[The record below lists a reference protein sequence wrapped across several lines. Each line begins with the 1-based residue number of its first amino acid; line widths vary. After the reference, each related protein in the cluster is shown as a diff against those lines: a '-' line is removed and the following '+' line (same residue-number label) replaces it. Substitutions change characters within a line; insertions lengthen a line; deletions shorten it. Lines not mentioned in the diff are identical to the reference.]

1 MSTLHRALPARPRA
15 AAPAQ
20 DRPLAGRGV
29 YAVRMARPP
38 ARPPRRRLA
47 TLLAA
52 LLVLA
57 GMWLAGGLA
66 AAAGWPRLA
75 RWLAA
80 ALVWPIVPLL
90 LLILVHPRLG
100 LHRVALVLTVLGTGV
115 CALTWRAGLVAAVT
129 EHAAW
134 MLPPAPADPP
144 AIATPTP
151 RQPVAPDPP
160 PPNRPTTEPPTHDPP
175 APHQPGKD
183 QPTTVKPP
191 RPDSPPPPLAAGARS
206 RCFREVVR
214 TDHSDHAYTTT
225 LVDMDGDRQPDAVA
239 IDAGDAPAIRV
250 WKGDRAGRFHPASSL
265 AYAGGG
271 LHFAVLDLDRDGTQ
285 DLATSDHDE
294 ATVSLWLGAGD
305 GTLTR
310 GASLK
315 TYRDPLGIGSAD
327 LDLDGAPDLFIAHYF
342 HVEVLRGDRGGKLRT
357 TPWLRLVKQPGDP
370 GRLLTP
376 EDIVA
381 ADLTGDGRPE
391 LVIPKGDVTSIEVW
405 TGDPR
410 AGMRRVAAVTSC
422 YAPADTLVG
431 DVIEDGA
438 PDVLVRCGEGRVE
451 LLAGD
456 GKGGLERRGFI
467 GPEHTLAAGALV
479 DLTGDGHLDLVVTTI
494 PGGFADGGI
503 APADG
508 ALRVYAGDGEGH
520 FRDADTLPLAGFQHR
535 VVAVLDIDDDH
546 HLDVVHECFGQS
558 PGGHLGVAFGTGCV
572 AAEAAP

>member
-1 MSTLHRALPARPRA
+1 MYPA
-15 AAPAQ
+15 
-20 DRPLAGRGV
+20 GV
-29 YAVRMARPP
+29 ARPP
-38 ARPPRRRLA
+38 ARPPRRPLA

-66 AAAGWPRLA
+66 AAAGWPLLA
-75 RWLAA
+75 RWFAA
-80 ALVWPIVPLL
+80 ALVWPIAPLL
-90 LLILVHPRLG
+90 LLILVNPRLG
-100 LHRVALVLTVLGTGV
+100 LHRVALVLSLLGTGV
-115 CALTWRAGLVAAVT
+115 CALTWRPGLVAAIT

-134 MLPPAPADPP
+134 MLPDAPADAPPIDTSPAPAPSKPAAPEQPTPTKQPTPDPP
-144 AIATPTP
+144 L
-151 RQPVAPDPP
+151 APDPP
-160 PPNRPTTEPPTHDPP
+160 PPTKQP
-175 APHQPGKD
+175 AP
-183 QPTTVKPP
+183 
-191 RPDSPPPPLAAGARS
+191 RLPDPVAAGARS

-225 LVDMDGDRQPDAVA
+225 LVDMDGDAQPDAVA

-265 AYAGGG
+265 AYGGGG
-271 LHFAVLDLDRDGTQ
+271 LHFAVLDLDRDGKQ
-285 DLATSDHDE
+285 DLATSDYRE

-315 TYRDPLGIGSAD
+315 TYRSPLGIGSAD
-327 LDLDGAPDLFIAHYF
+327 LDLDGAADLFIAHYF

-438 PDVLVRCGEGRVE
+438 PDVLVRCGEARVE

-456 GKGGLERRGFI
+456 GKGGLERRGFV

-479 DLTGDGHLDLVVTTI
+479 DLTGDGHLDLLATTI
-494 PGGFADGGI
+494 AGDLAADAI

-508 ALRVYAGDGEGH
+508 ALRVYAGDGKGRFHE
-520 FRDADTLPLAGFQHR
+520 ADTLTLGGLQNR
-535 VVAVLDIDDDH
+535 VVAVLDIDADH
-546 HLDVVHECFGQS
+546 HLDVVYECFGQS

-572 AAEAAP
+572 AEAPP